1 MIDFLNSLPLLIK
14 AASLLFCVVSLVIL
28 FVTRKRS

>member
-14 AASLLFCVVSLVIL
+14 VASLLFCVGGLIIL
-28 FVTRKRS
+28 FVTRNRS